1 MSSFLQ
7 ILDNSGSLANSLS
20 SQDLFHLL
28 QSPQQPLL
36 NSYGVRLVQQPQ
48 IQQHFHQQTPAF
60 PPANFLKQEEPVQN
74 NLAVFN
80 TEFKPD
86 YQTFNYVE
94 KYQSPSH
101 SQNSYREAF
110 QEQDESENS
119 PSITVVRTSPES
131 SVTSFQDQIENQNI
145 YETKSNSVNEEE
157 TYYDG
162 TATNPE
168 NENNPE
174 DYEENHDDIKQ
185 NEAESSTSYGGS
197 GALSTSYYTTLPN
210 REAAETLATLA
221 AAGNVN
227 SNLINHI
234 KNGETQSV
242 TPSRGDAP
250 VEEDYVEEEEVE
262 EEEEEEEREDQ
273 SPQIN
278 KPASLPRPKE
288 TELQETTRFSSEHM
302 DRRPVVH
309 PYQHQEHI
317 QEDTEY
323 VDYSADVDQQGVK
336 HGQETIGNT
345 ESGKK
350 EQNKGNNTKS
360 TNTNLQFGARI
371 RPKRNK

>member
-1 MSSFLQ
+1 MYFLQ
-7 ILDNSGSLANSLS
+7 ILDNSGTLTNSLS

-48 IQQHFHQQTPAF
+48 LQQHFHQQASVF

-86 YQTFNYVE
+86 YQTFNYE
-94 KYQSPSH
+94 EQYQGSSH
-101 SQNSYREAF
+101 PQDNYRVAY

-119 PSITVVRTSPES
+119 PSVTVVRKSPES
-131 SVTSFQDQIENQNI
+131 TVTSFQDQLENQNA
-145 YETKSNSVNEEE
+145 YESKSNSVNEEE
-157 TYYDG
+157 TYYDNA
-162 TATNPE
+162 ATNTE

-174 DYEENHDDIKQ
+174 DYEENNNNQ
-185 NEAESSTSYGGS
+185 NEAESSTSNGGS
-197 GALSTSYYTTLPN
+197 GALATSYYTTLPN

-234 KNGETQSV
+234 RNGETESA
-242 TPSRGDAP
+242 TPIQGDAP
-250 VEEDYVEEEEVE
+250 VEEDYIE
-262 EEEEEEEREDQ
+262 EEEEEEESEDP
-273 SPQIN
+273 SPEIS
-278 KPASLPRPKE
+278 KPANLQRPKE
-288 TELQETTRFSSEHM
+288 TEVQQTTRFTSEHM
-302 DRRPVVH
+302 DRRPMIH
-309 PYQHQEHI
+309 PSQHQEQI

-323 VDYSADVDQQGVK
+323 VDYSADVDQQGLK
-336 HGQETIGNT
+336 HGQDTIGDT
-345 ESGKK
+345 ESGNK

>member
-1 MSSFLQ
+1 MSYFLQ

-28 QSPQQPLL
+28 QSPQQSLV

-48 IQQHFHQQTPAF
+48 LQQHFHQQAPVF

-74 NLAVFN
+74 SLAVFN

-94 KYQSPSH
+94 KYQSSSH
-101 SQNSYREAF
+101 PQSNYREAF

-119 PSITVVRTSPES
+119 PSVTVVRKSPES
-131 SVTSFQDQIENQNI
+131 TVTSFQDQLENQNA
-145 YETKSNSVNEEE
+145 YEPKSNSVNEEE
-157 TYYDG
+157 TYYDN

-174 DYEENHDDIKQ
+174 DYEENHDNNNP
-185 NEAESSTSYGGS
+185 NEAESSASYGGS

-234 KNGETQSV
+234 KNGETESV
-242 TPSRGDAP
+242 TPNRGDVP
-250 VEEDYVEEEEVE
+250 VEEDYAE
-262 EEEEEEEREDQ
+262 EEEEEEESEDP
-273 SPQIN
+273 SPQIS
-278 KPASLPRPKE
+278 KPANLPRPKE
-288 TELQETTRFSSEHM
+288 TEEQEATRFSSEHM

-309 PYQHQEHI
+309 PSQYQEHI
-317 QEDTEY
+317 PEDTEY
-323 VDYSADVDQQGVK
+323 VDYSADVDQQGLK
-336 HGQETIGNT
+336 HGQETTENT
-345 ESGKK
+345 ESGKN

-360 TNTNLQFGARI
+360 TNANLQFGARI

>member
-1 MSSFLQ
+1 MSYFLQ
-7 ILDNSGSLANSLS
+7 ILDNGGSLANSLS

-28 QSPQQPLL
+28 QSPQQPLP

-48 IQQHFHQQTPAF
+48 LQQHFHQQASVF

-80 TEFKPD
+80 TEFNPD
-86 YQTFNYVE
+86 YQTFNYE
-94 KYQSPSH
+94 EQYKGSSH
-101 SQNSYREAF
+101 QQDNYRGDY

-119 PSITVVRTSPES
+119 PSVTVVRKSPES
-131 SVTSFQDQIENQNI
+131 TVTSLQNQLENQNL
-145 YETKSNSVNEEE
+145 YEAKSNSVNEEE
-157 TYYDG
+157 TYYG
-162 TATNPE
+162 NTATNTE
-168 NENNPE
+168 NENNQE
-174 DYEENHDDIKQ
+174 DYEENHNNSNQ

-197 GALSTSYYTTLPN
+197 GALATSYYTTLPN

-234 KNGETQSV
+234 RNGETQSV
-242 TPSRGDAP
+242 TPKGADVP
-250 VEEDYVEEEEVE
+250 VEEDYVEEEEE
-262 EEEEEEEREDQ
+262 EQEGEDP
-273 SPQIN
+273 SPQTS
-278 KPASLPRPKE
+278 KPANFQRSKE
-288 TELQETTRFSSEHM
+288 TEVQETTGFSSEHM
-302 DRRPVVH
+302 DRLPVGH
-309 PYQHQEHI
+309 PSQHHEHI

-323 VDYSADVDQQGVK
+323 VDYSEDVDQQGLQ

-345 ESGKK
+345 EPGKK
-350 EQNKGNNTKS
+350 EQNKGDNTKS

>member
-1 MSSFLQ
+1 MSYFLQ
-7 ILDNSGSLANSLS
+7 ILDNSGSLVNSLS

-28 QSPQQPLL
+28 QNPQQPLL
-36 NSYGVRLVQQPQ
+36 NSYGVHLVQQPQ
-48 IQQHFHQQTPAF
+48 LQQHFHQQAPVF

-94 KYQSPSH
+94 KYQSSSH
-101 SQNSYREAF
+101 PQSNYREAF

-119 PSITVVRTSPES
+119 PSVTVVRKSPES
-131 SVTSFQDQIENQNI
+131 TVTSFQGQLENQNV
-145 YETKSNSVNEEE
+145 YEPKSNSVNEEE
-157 TYYDG
+157 TYDN

-174 DYEENHDDIKQ
+174 DYEESHDNNNQ
-185 NEAESSTSYGGS
+185 NEAESSASYGGS
-197 GALSTSYYTTLPN
+197 GAPATSYYTTLPS

-227 SNLINHI
+227 SNLMNHI
-234 KNGETQSV
+234 RNGETEIV
-242 TPSRGDAP
+242 TANRGDTP
-250 VEEDYVEEEEVE
+250 VEEDYVEEEEE
-262 EEEEEEEREDQ
+262 EEEESEDTT
-273 SPQIN
+273 PQIS
-278 KPASLPRPKE
+278 KPSNFPRPKE
-288 TELQETTRFSSEHM
+288 TEVQETTRFSSEHM
-302 DRRPVVH
+302 DRRPVVN
-309 PYQHQEHI
+309 PSQHQEHI
-317 QEDTEY
+317 PEDTEY
-323 VDYSADVDQQGVK
+323 VDYSADVDQQGLQ

-345 ESGKK
+345 DSGKK
-350 EQNKGNNTKS
+350 EQNIGNNPKS

>member
-1 MSSFLQ
+1 MSYFLQ
-7 ILDNSGSLANSLS
+7 ILDNSGNLANSLS

-36 NSYGVRLVQQPQ
+36 NTYGVRLVQQPQ
-48 IQQHFHQQTPAF
+48 LQQHFHQQAPAF
-60 PPANFLKQEEPVQN
+60 PPANFLKQEEPIQN

-101 SQNSYREAF
+101 PQSNYREAF

-119 PSITVVRTSPES
+119 PSVTVVRKSPES
-131 SVTSFQDQIENQNI
+131 TVTSFQDQLENQNV
-145 YETKSNSVNEEE
+145 YEPKSNSVNEEE
-157 TYYDG
+157 TYYDN

-174 DYEENHDDIKQ
+174 DYEENHENSNQ
-185 NEAESSTSYGGS
+185 NEDESSTSYGGS
-197 GALSTSYYTTLPN
+197 GALATSYYTTLPN

-221 AAGNVN
+221 AAGSVS
-227 SNLINHI
+227 SNLMNHI
-234 KNGETQSV
+234 RNGEAESV
-242 TPSRGDAP
+242 TPSQGDAP
-250 VEEDYVEEEEVE
+250 VEEDYVEEEEE
-262 EEEEEEEREDQ
+262 EEEEESEEP
-273 SPQIN
+273 SPQIS
-278 KPASLPRPKE
+278 KPANLPRPKE
-288 TELQETTRFSSEHM
+288 TEVQETTRFTSEHM
-302 DRRPVVH
+302 DRRPMVH
-309 PYQHQEHI
+309 PSEHQEHI

-323 VDYSADVDQQGVK
+323 MDYSVDVDQQGLK

-350 EQNKGNNTKS
+350 EQNTGNNTKS